1 MRETK
6 ERSGGG
12 GGGPEPLKNSKFNLL
27 NLHKKITKK

>member
-1 MRETK
+1 MRESK
-6 ERSGGG
+6 ERSWG

>member
-1 MRETK
+1 MRKSK

-12 GGGPEPLKNSKFNLL
+12 GGSRTSEKFKVNLL